1 MWGVAGSP
9 GAGAFDTT
17 LNGVTLDSTATGAI
31 PRANPASGK
40 AYVFGLSAN
49 AGTNGAAQSGV
60 FWLIDRLWHNG
71 GFTITATTAQT
82 IVSPTWPS
90 RCPTS
95 AIDDT
100 PSTGGYSVLLGL
112 EVSVATGAGTPTAT
126 ISYTNSA
133 GTAGRSGAMIAAGQ
147 ASSPAQSF
155 YPIGLQAGDTGVRSV
170 QSLTLSATWTSG
182 TINLVAYRI
191 LGAVSALSVGM
202 LSQADWYALGSQRIY
217 DGACLSFLY
226 NSPAASITGLSG
238 QFTET
243 QG

>member
-9 GAGAFDTT
+9 AAGSYDST

-31 PRANPASGK
+31 PRSNPASGK
-40 AYVFGLSAN
+40 AYVASLSAN
-49 AGTNGAAQSGV
+49 AGTNGAAQSGI

-71 GFTITATTAQT
+71 GFTITSTAAQT

-95 AIDDT
+95 ATDDT
-100 PSTGGYSVLLGL
+100 PSTSGYSVLLGL
-112 EVSVATGAGTPTAT
+112 EVSATTGAGTPTAT
-126 ISYTNSA
+126 ISYTNAA
-133 GTAGRSGAMIAAGQ
+133 GTSGRSGAMIAAGV
-147 ASSPAQSF
+147 ASSPNQSF

-182 TINLVAYRI
+182 TMNLVAYRVLAAI
-191 LGAVSALSVGM
+191 SAASVGL

-217 DGACLSFLY
+217 DGSCLSFLY
-226 NSPAASITGLSG
+226 NSPVASIAGLSG